1 MYQYS
6 HVYIMYVYMSN
17 YVHIYTKLSAL
28 GKIQY
33 ICNQMYDSYLNHLL
47 ETIHSYNKYTIYSIL
62 SKLSIFQII
71 KVMNTI
77 TIY

>member
-47 ETIHSYNKYTIYSIL
+47 ELFIHIINT
-62 SKLSIFQII
+62 LSIQFFQNYPYF
-71 KVMNTI
+71 KSLES
-77 TIY
+77 